1 MHSVGDYLI
10 KCFPVKQ
17 TSSTPFPPSTMLP
30 LFLAAA
36 LPIAGAATVEL
47 WWNISY
53 VEGANPSG
61 LEPRR
66 VIGVNGTWPPPPVT
80 VTQNDTLIIHAF
92 NGLPDTGTA
101 LHTHGIYFNGSS
113 YYDGAVSVTQWH
125 VPISLNFSHEPSD
138 AYPTQPHS
146 SRRDINLQYTY

>member
-1 MHSVGDYLI
+1 
-10 KCFPVKQ
+10 
-17 TSSTPFPPSTMLP
+17 MLP
-30 LFLAAA
+30 LFLLAAV
-36 LPIAGAATVEL
+36 LPIASAATVEL

-61 LEPRR
+61 LAARR

-92 NGLPDTGTA
+92 NGLGDTGTA

-125 VPISLNFSHEPSD
+125 VAIV
-138 AYPTQPHS
+138 
-146 SRRDINLQYTY
+146 SRLFA